1 MASIDMESKNI
12 RLAQL
17 HDAESIQLLLEQL
30 GYVLP
35 VAALAKTL
43 TEYQDNPQSRSDE
56 LLVCEQPDAQGEPQV
71 VAVMALMFFDYFPA
85 LSRICRITA
94 IVVNAGMRGQGIGTQ
109 LIDFAKAR
117 GRQEN
122 CQLLE
127 LTTSTQR
134 ITTQQYYESIGFTKT
149 SFRYSLVLS

>member
-30 GYVLP
+30 H
-35 VAALAKTL
+35 VAALAQTL

-56 LLVCEQPDAQGEPQV
+56 LLVCELPNAQGESQV

-94 IVVNAGMRGQGIGTQ
+94 IVVNADMRGQGIGTQ

-117 GRQEN
+117 GKQEN

-134 ITTQQYYESIGFTKT
+134 IATQQYYESIGFTKT

>member
-1 MASIDMESKNI
+1 MMNKNI

-17 HDAESIQLLLEQL
+17 HDAQSIQLLLEQL

-43 TEYQDNPQSRSDE
+43 TECQDNPHSRTDE
-56 LLVCEQPDAQGEPQV
+56 LLVYEQLNAQGEPQV
-71 VAVMALMFFDYFPA
+71 VAVMVLMFFDYFPA

-94 IVVNAGMRGQGIGTQ
+94 IVVDADMRGQGIGTQ

-117 GRQEN
+117 GRQEA

-134 ITTQQYYESIGFTKT
+134 IAMQQYYESIGFTKT